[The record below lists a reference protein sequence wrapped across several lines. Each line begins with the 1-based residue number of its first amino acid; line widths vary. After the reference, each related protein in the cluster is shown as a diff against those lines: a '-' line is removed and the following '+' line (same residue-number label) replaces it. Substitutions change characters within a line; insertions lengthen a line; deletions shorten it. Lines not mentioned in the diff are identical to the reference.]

1 MEIFIVIAEI
11 AIPTGIPTKEAR
23 AEIEAY
29 PVTVEGRI
37 SKCSIQFKMLQ
48 TFLCFLLIN

>member
-1 MEIFIVIAEI
+1 MEIVIVITEI

-23 AEIEAY
+23 AEIEAH
-29 PVTVEGRI
+29 PVTVEERI

-48 TFLCFLLIN
+48 TFLCFLLSN